1 MGVWEVKGAV
11 RLGCMIG
18 HNMGGQRWRA
28 VRVDT
33 DVNHEEIDAPDEVPE
48 RLVVND
54 AIRYGLK

>member
-1 MGVWEVKGAV
+1 
-11 RLGCMIG
+11 
-18 HNMGGQRWRA
+18 MGGQRWRA